1 LRSFF
6 VTPLTLAMV
15 LWSSLPAAV
24 PLPSVAV
31 TGFSAGKGVDP
42 QTARVLTEAVVH
54 RARASGA
61 FSRVAASS
69 ELEAVLDM
77 ERQRQLLDC
86 NAASCVA
93 EIAGALGVDLLLTG
107 SVALL
112 GDLYV
117 VNMRLLAAR
126 SGEARASFLGN
137 LKAGNEAVLLEAVN
151 RGTDQV
157 LVQAGLN
164 APQKANA
171 APRVLMGAGVVALVG
186 AGTALVLGACLVAAG
201 AAIKLL
207 YNQVYISGAGR
218 LITQVQVGYVGAALA
233 GALLVVL
240 AAAGAAGGAGA
251 LVTAW
256 VVP

>member
-1 LRSFF
+1 M
-6 VTPLTLAMV
+6 TPLTLAVV
-15 LWSSLPAAV
+15 LWTSLPAAAQ
-24 PLPSVAV
+24 PSVAV

-42 QTARVLTEAVVH
+42 QTAKVLTEAVVH

-117 VNMRLLAAR
+117 VNMRLLTAR

-137 LKAGNEAVLLEAVN
+137 LRAGNEAGLLEAVN

-157 LVQAGLN
+157 LAQAGLS
-164 APQKANA
+164 APHKAPVL
-171 APRVLMGAGVVALVG
+171 PRVMMGAGVVALVG
-186 AGTALVLGACLVAAG
+186 AGTALVLGAGLLGAG
-201 AAIKLL
+201 AVIKLL
-207 YNQVYISGAGR
+207 YNQVYIPGAGQ
-218 LITQVQVGYVGAALA
+218 LITQVQVAYVGAALT

-240 AAAGAAGGAGA
+240 AAAGAMGGAGA